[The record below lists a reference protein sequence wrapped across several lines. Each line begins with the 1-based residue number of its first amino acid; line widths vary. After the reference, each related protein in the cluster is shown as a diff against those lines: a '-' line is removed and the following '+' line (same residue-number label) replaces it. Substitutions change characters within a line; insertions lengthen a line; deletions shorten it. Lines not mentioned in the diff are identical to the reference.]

1 MSDAERIFKSLIA
14 GADIEL
20 TPNGDIRFYVVPFA
34 HMAVVAD
41 RYGVEL
47 HD

>member
-1 MSDAERIFKSLIA
+1 MPSYEQLFKSLIA

-20 TPNGDIRFYVVPFA
+20 TPNGDVRFYVVPFA

-41 RYGVEL
+41 RYGVEI

>member
-1 MSDAERIFKSLIA
+1 MSDAERILKSLIM

-41 RYGVEL
+41 RYGVEI

>member
-1 MSDAERIFKSLIA
+1 MSDAERIFRSLIN